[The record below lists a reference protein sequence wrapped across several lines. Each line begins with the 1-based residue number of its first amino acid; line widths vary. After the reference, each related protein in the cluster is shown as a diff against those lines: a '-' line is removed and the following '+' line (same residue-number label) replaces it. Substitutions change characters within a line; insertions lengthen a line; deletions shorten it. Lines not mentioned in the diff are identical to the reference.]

1 MARTSCMRRSQSR
14 ASCVGARRRAVP
26 RGGTTLLELMVVVL
40 IILSITAITIP
51 VVAPAVQARRTRE
64 AARLF
69 TTFLN
74 AARNRAIE
82 SGRPAGVWLERM
94 PAYPEAVSNIF
105 MAEVPPPYSGDFSDS
120 QVACFVAN
128 RSGQSRV
135 NVAFSNRND
144 TDWWNIVVPKTRTTL
159 MVDAWANPDPLE
171 QGMVREGD
179 LIKIEGRDWFYT
191 LKTVEM
197 TIDGD
202 SGAGGNRKWWYISRG
217 RNGPTA
223 EGGYY
228 GGSEAFDWDGNRRIE
243 WFSNASLMPR
253 NYAIQ
258 TCNGLIGSSSVNGV
272 VTTERSKP
280 GLRYQIFRQPS
291 KMQSGGIKL
300 PEGIVLDL
308 NFSGMSDGDVMRV
321 TATSA
326 AAAPSTGSYSNPPFH
341 PRRDPNDT
349 TFCPF
354 WGDSLYPQDRSPILL
369 VFSPGGLLDRVY
381 CHRIAFNYAV
391 NGLATNSAWNY
402 QAVIPTGPLFFLVGK
417 LDKIFPDEQYRT
429 TQSADVNF
437 QYQIKKNWLDLEN
450 LWVTIDP
457 NGGLIT
463 SAMVDDIAETA
474 QDPAI
479 ADVYKLRAQNP
490 VNIGWARLNASRSRR
505 SLGGK

>member
-1 MARTSCMRRSQSR
+1 MAPSTFNRRRQVRNSG
-14 ASCVGARRRAVP
+14 VGIRFGEVRRRA
-26 RGGTTLLELMVVVL
+26 TTLLELLVVIL

-64 AARLF
+64 AARMF

-94 PAYPEAVSNIF
+94 PAYPEAVTNIF
-105 MAEVPPPYSGDFSDS
+105 MAEVPPPYSGDFADS
-120 QVACFVAN
+120 QVAAFLVN
-128 RSGQSRV
+128 GNGQSRV
-135 NVAFSNRND
+135 NAAYSNRTNR
-144 TDWWNIVVPKTRTTL
+144 DWWNIVVPKTRTTL

-171 QGMVREGD
+171 QGLVRDGD
-179 LIKIEGRDWFYT
+179 LIKFEGRDWFYT

-197 TIDGD
+197 TVDGD
-202 SGAGGNRKWWYISRG
+202 NGAGNNRKWWYVSRG
-217 RNGPTA
+217 RNGNTA

-228 GGSEAFDWDGNRRIE
+228 GGSEAFDWAGNYRIE
-243 WFSNASLMPR
+243 WFDNQSLMPR
-253 NYAIQ
+253 NYYVE
-258 TCNGLIGSSSVNGV
+258 TCRGLIGTSIVNGV
-272 VTTERSKP
+272 AMTEATRP

-321 TATSA
+321 TTTTPA
-326 AAAPSTGSYSNPPFH
+326 ASPQFGYNNSPFH

-349 TFCPF
+349 TFSPY
-354 WGDSLYPQDRSPILL
+354 WGDALYSQDRTPVLL

-381 CHRIAFNYAV
+381 CHRVAYSFAV
-391 NGLATNSAWNY
+391 TGVPTNSAWHY
-402 QAVIPTGPLFFLVGK
+402 QAVVPTGPVYFLVGK
-417 LDKIFPDEQYRT
+417 LAKIFPDEQFRT
-429 TQSADVNF
+429 TQSEDVNF
-437 QYQIKKNWLDLEN
+437 QYQVKKNWLDLEN
-450 LWVTIDP
+450 LWVTVDP

-474 QDPAI
+474 EDPNI

-490 VNIGWARLNASRSRR
+490 ANIGWARLNASRSRR